1 MDARDSEIEKL
12 YRMLQEKESL
22 LEQQAASLQQLTG
35 QLESANEKLAEIE
48 AQHVAT
54 TEQFSLSIEEKNQ
67 EIRLL
72 QAKIKQ
78 LLRTVR
84 GSRQE
89 RINPDQLLLF
99 SQEELEEIAQEL
111 EEAASNTVDEEPK
124 TDEEP
129 ESDEEPKSDEGEK
142 RKPKKGHG
150 RRKLPAN
157 MPREIKRH
165 ELSEEERTCPCCGE
179 LREEIGVE
187 SSEQLEF
194 VPARFKVI
202 EHQRVKYACKGCQEN
217 VAVAPKPPQPIEKGI
232 AGPSLLAHVTVSKF
246 GDHLP
251 LYREEDLFDRVGLL
265 IRRSTICGWLFELAE
280 LVRPLVMRM
289 KHLVL
294 QSQVIH
300 TDDTKI
306 KMIQPEMC
314 IEARFWPY
322 LGDWLHRYA
331 VYDFT
336 LDRSRHGPLA
346 FLHGYRGYL
355 QADAFSGYE
364 RVFGP
369 EKAIE
374 VACWVHAR
382 RYWHDALEYDPVR
395 ANTALGFIARLSQI
409 ESQLDRAYPCTNLQ
423 GQRDFDAVAAGR
435 QMHALPVL
443 NRFREWMDA
452 ELASGKIL
460 PKSIIAKAF
469 TYTTNQWTALC
480 RYVEQGYLSLENN
493 AAERMVKYPAIG
505 RKNYLFVGSEQA
517 GHNAAAFYSLIVSA
531 KLNGVE
537 PLAWLTD
544 VYRRLP
550 EMRGSEAFRQ
560 SRESQPVESDEL
572 DCLLPD
578 RWLADNP
585 SHQWQIDNLRRKER
599 NQKSHN
605 NRPKRRRR

>member
-1 MDARDSEIEKL
+1 MDARDPENKKL
-12 YRMLQEKESL
+12 AQLLQEKEAL
-22 LEQQAASLQQLTG
+22 LKQQAADLQRLSEQLAAAE
-35 QLESANEKLAEIE
+35 QKLSQVE

-54 TEQFSLSIEEKNQ
+54 AEQFSLSIEQKNQ

-99 SQEELEEIAQEL
+99 NKEELEEIASEL
-111 EEAASNTVDEEPK
+111 EQAASSTE
-124 TDEEP
+124 
-129 ESDEEPKSDEGEK
+129 DEEPKSDEDENKRK

-150 RRKLPAN
+150 RRQLPAN

-165 ELSEEERTCPCCGE
+165 ELSEDERKCPCCGE
-179 LREEIGVE
+179 LREEIGIE
-187 SSEQLEF
+187 ASEQLEF

-251 LYREEDLFDRVGLL
+251 LYREEDLFDRVGFL
-265 IRRSTICGWLFELAE
+265 IRRSTICGWLFELAA
-280 LVRPLVMRM
+280 LVMPLVMRM
-289 KHLVL
+289 KYLVL
-294 QSQVIH
+294 QSKVIH

-306 KMIQPEMC
+306 KMLQPEMC
-314 IEARFWPY
+314 LEARFWPY

-336 LDRSRHGPLA
+336 LDRSRDGPLS
-346 FLHGYRGYL
+346 FLEGYRGYL
-355 QADAFSGYE
+355 QADAFSGYD

-369 EKAIE
+369 DRAIE

-382 RYWHDALEYDPVR
+382 RYWHDALEYDSVR

-409 ESQLDRAYPCTNLQ
+409 ESQLEKAYPYANLQ
-423 GQRDFDAVAAGR
+423 GERNFDAVAAGR
-435 QMHALPVL
+435 QQHALPIL
-443 NRFREWMDA
+443 NHFREWMDQ
-452 ELASGKIL
+452 ELSSGKVL

-480 RYVEQGYLSLENN
+480 RYVEQGYLSLDNN
-493 AAERMVKYPAIG
+493 AAERTVKYPAIG

-517 GHNAAAFYSLIVSA
+517 GRNAAAFYSLIVSA

-550 EMRGSEAFRQ
+550 AMRGTEAFRQ
-560 SRESQPVESDEL
+560 CQDSKPVESDEL
-572 DCLLPD
+572 DSLLPD
-578 RWLADNP
+578 RWLADHP
-585 SHQWQIDNLRRKER
+585 GHRWQIDHLRRNER
-599 NQKSHN
+599 DQKSRN
-605 NRPKRRRR
+605 SRPKRRRR